1 MIGKTSLRPINCQRK
16 MGERRKARLG
26 LKNLILEMSIGQ
38 PNSMNHKNNER
49 GKETM
54 CEQLLQRKSW

>member
-16 MGERRKARLG
+16 REERRKERLG
-26 LKNLILEMSIGQ
+26 LRNLILETSIGQ
-38 PNSMNHKNNER
+38 PNSMNHKNSER

-54 CEQLLQRKSW
+54 CEQLLQ